1 MILAKTF
8 KSGNSL
14 VTVLPSDIVKYLKIT
29 PGDQIRYSIKPN
41 KRVEIVTV
49 KHLAGNNGKEQ

>member
-14 VTVLPSDIVKYLKIT
+14 VTVIPSDIVKFLEVA
-29 PGDQIRYSIKPN
+29 PGDQIRYTIKPD

-49 KHLAGNNGKEQ
+49 KHLTDN